1 MIDYNAT
8 ATKTKNVFEII
19 DLDISSSI
27 LASNIMGWLAAK
39 CGSTGCRFNSINDK
53 WTASLTT
60 HCSDDQYWRL
70 IGSCTTTANIV
81 VIYN

>member
-39 CGSTGCRFNSINDK
+39 CGSTGRRFNSINDK

-60 HCSDDQYWRL
+60 HAVMINTEDSLDARQPL
-70 IGSCTTTANIV
+70 ILWLFTIK
-81 VIYN
+81 